1 MNTTANTTRIRWWI
15 AGLMW
20 LAIAINYIDRTVLSA
35 AAPHLID
42 ELKLDPE
49 MMGFIMA
56 AFFWSYSLLQIP
68 AGWFADRF
76 GQKKDLGLAVAWWSI
91 ATSMMGVATGF
102 KSLLALRLA
111 LGVGEAAAYPSNAGI
126 AARWFPDKE
135 RATVSGL
142 FDSASKFG
150 GAIAMPLIVWMIY
163 TFDWRLTFLIIGSV
177 GILWVI
183 AWYFIYAENPEEHK
197 RISPSEVRIIRDGQK
212 QHHGDKTV
220 LPMKWYKLLRY
231 RNIWAMCIGFFT
243 INYTSYFFITW
254 LPTYLVKE
262 KGMDFIKMGMVA
274 ALPLL
279 CGMVIEVFAGWASD
293 RLVHKKVLSLTA
305 TRKLFLTIGL
315 LMALCIG
322 FAPFTDSV
330 FMTVFL
336 LCVAK
341 SGTTVAASQVWA
353 LPGDVAP
360 KNSVSIVAGLQNTV
374 SNMGGAVGPI
384 ITGAIVA
391 ATGSFNWALIFSAIL
406 VVIGIINYLF
416 LMGKIEPINDKGGKS
431 PVLNA
436 AEQH

>member
-1 MNTTANTTRIRWWI
+1 MATIHSTII
-15 AGLMW
+15 SGAG
-20 LAIAINYIDRTVLSA
+20 ASSA
-35 AAPHLID
+35 L
-42 ELKLDPE
+42 
-49 MMGFIMA
+49 
-56 AFFWSYSLLQIP
+56 
-68 AGWFADRF
+68 
-76 GQKKDLGLAVAWWSI
+76 
-91 ATSMMGVATGF
+91 
-102 KSLLALRLA
+102 
-111 LGVGEAAAYPSNAGI
+111 
-126 AARWFPDKE
+126 
-135 RATVSGL
+135 
-142 FDSASKFG
+142 
-150 GAIAMPLIVWMIY
+150 
-163 TFDWRLTFLIIGSV
+163 
-177 GILWVI
+177 
-183 AWYFIYAENPEEHK
+183 
-197 RISPSEVRIIRDGQK
+197 
-212 QHHGDKTV
+212 
-220 LPMKWYKLLRY
+220 
-231 RNIWAMCIGFFT
+231 
-243 INYTSYFFITW
+243 
-254 LPTYLVKE
+254 
-262 KGMDFIKMGMVA
+262 
-274 ALPLL
+274 LPLL
-279 CGMVIEVFAGWASD
+279 AGKTSILLVTDKNVGALEATQAIHRLLAAEGREVEVIDSVPAEPNHHDD